1 MEDDDPFDFKIGVEK
16 NALNSGKKTTTEA
29 MMNSMM
35 MKPSS
40 TTLESSSF
48 TSFGEEEKKT
58 MTMNDGVKGIPESK
72 APSSTKTDEDQKK
85 KKNDEDDDAK
95 VNATIESFSTET
107 KVILTTLGKILERL
121 EALELVALR
130 NAKEVARVENA
141 LHGFIVGQARKENG
155 KEPITSA
162 NLFAV
167 VDSSE

>member
-29 MMNSMM
+29 MMKSMM
-35 MKPSS
+35 MKP
-40 TTLESSSF
+40 SSF

-85 KKNDEDDDAK
+85 KKNDGDDDAK

-121 EALELVALR
+121 EALELVPSLI
-130 NAKEVARVENA
+130 
-141 LHGFIVGQARKENG
+141 HI
-155 KEPITSA
+155 
-162 NLFAV
+162 
-167 VDSSE
+167 